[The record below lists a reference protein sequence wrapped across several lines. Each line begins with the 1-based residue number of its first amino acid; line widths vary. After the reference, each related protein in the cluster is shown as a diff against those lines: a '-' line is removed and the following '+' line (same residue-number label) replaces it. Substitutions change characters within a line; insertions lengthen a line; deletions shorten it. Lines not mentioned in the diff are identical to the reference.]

1 MLLNYPYDLHCQL
14 LSNNITNITITTNII
29 TYQPCLW
36 FIVMNHYHWYHD
48 SWCYN
53 CYQSWPQNDPKCMVS
68 DPDRDNNF
76 WVHLY
81 HMFDPYSFG
90 SRWWVNDKSWYIYIY
105 RGPEKDRKVIS
116 YSNSDRLLIYLFGI
130 LLISKSHN
138 PSIMHQNLSSPV
150 SERTKIKTREP
161 SMSGP
166 TSDGSKKN
174 MENHWKITSF
184 GNLRET
190 IYKWVFPCQVWS
202 VAWQSDTYE
211 HLVQNLGHFSG
222 LRSNPIWFTDSPF
235 RS

>member
-1 MLLNYPYDLHCQL
+1 MICIVSCFQTILLILLLLLTSLLINHVYDSL
-14 LSNNITNITITTNII
+14 LWII
-29 TYQPCLW
+29 IIDIMIHDVI
-36 FIVMNHYHWYHD
+36 IVIN
-48 SWCYN
+48 
-53 CYQSWPQNDPKCMVS
+53 PDPKMIQNAWFQILIVTIIS
-68 DPDRDNNF
+68 
-76 WVHLY
+76 
-81 HMFDPYSFG
+81 G
-90 SRWWVNDKSWYIYIY
+90 SICTICLTHTRLAVDDESMISLDIYIY

>member
-1 MLLNYPYDLHCQL
+1 M
-14 LSNNITNITITTNII
+14 
-29 TYQPCLW
+29 
-36 FIVMNHYHWYHD
+36 
-48 SWCYN
+48 
-53 CYQSWPQNDPKCMVS
+53 
-68 DPDRDNNF
+68 
-76 WVHLY
+76 
-81 HMFDPYSFG
+81 
-90 SRWWVNDKSWYIYIY
+90 YIY

-184 GNLRET
+184 GNHRQPKGDHLQMGLPLPGVISCLT
-190 IYKWVFPCQVWS
+190 IR
-202 VAWQSDTYE
+202 
-211 HLVQNLGHFSG
+211 HL
-222 LRSNPIWFTDSPF
+222 
-235 RS
+235 

>member
-1 MLLNYPYDLHCQL
+1 MICIVSCFQTILLLASLLINYVYDSL
-14 LSNNITNITITTNII
+14 LWII
-29 TYQPCLW
+29 V
-36 FIVMNHYHWYHD
+36 IHYHD

-53 CYQSWPQNDPKCMVS
+53 CYQSWPQNAWFQILIVTIVS
-68 DPDRDNNF
+68 GSIC
-76 WVHLY
+76 LY

-105 RGPEKDRKVIS
+105 IYIERERERGPEKDRKVIS

-166 TSDGSKKN
+166 TSDGSKKKHGKSL
-174 MENHWKITSF
+174 ENHEFRQPKGDHLQMGVPLPGF
-184 GNLRET
+184 LA
-190 IYKWVFPCQVWS
+190 

-211 HLVQNLGHFSG
+211 HLVQNLGHG
-222 LRSNPIWFTDSPF
+222 GAK
-235 RS
+235 